1 MSPSRAPRLTVA
13 AAITTVVV
21 IVMVPVLVLWGSQ
34 ATGQQ
39 EDDGL
44 FTLTILHNN
53 DGESKLR
60 PAPDLGYPG
69 VAAFVEVLVSLQSAA
84 GDAVVTLTS
93 GDNLLVSRELAVSLE
108 RSGPFYDSL
117 ALSGLY
123 DAMALGNHDFDLGPD
138 VTARFIG
145 GFDPAVPFLSANL
158 DFSDEPVLET
168 LLGSARLAPSTVL
181 EVAGQR
187 VGVIGVVTSTL
198 STISSPR
205 NVAVS
210 AVLPAVKAETEKLI
224 AMGVN
229 KIILVSHLQDVAEEV
244 ALVEELAGVDVV
256 IAGGGDDLLRNP
268 GDSCLPEEAAVGP
281 YPIRVNDASG
291 AEVPI
296 VTVPGGYRCIGK
308 LQVIFDAAGVVV
320 ASSGGPVGVGLDLVG
335 DTRVDSRVVVPL
347 SEAVAAI
354 DSEVIGSSA
363 VELDGRK
370 SRVRTATT
378 NAGNLMADALR
389 ATATRLASQY
399 DTQVPDVAIQN
410 GGGIRNDSVISPGDI
425 TVGTTWAIAPFL
437 NFVVVGAI
445 PRGTFKVLLE
455 QALDRLPNAGGQ
467 FPQVSGF
474 KLTYDPSAK
483 VREINRDDCSLVGHT
498 GSRVTHAVLDD
509 GTVIVRDGKVVP
521 GDPIVLATIDF
532 LANGGDCY
540 PLDGLTMTH
549 LGVSYRQ
556 ALADYIAIEL
566 DGVIAGDDYRVDG
579 NKRITAQ
586 DSAGQD
592 PAAQDPKVVTHIV
605 VDGDTLWGIARQYL
619 GSGALWQRIFKF
631 NEGVD
636 QQHHGR
642 LIGPELILPGWVLLI
657 PR

>member
-1 MSPSRAPRLTVA
+1 M
-13 AAITTVVV
+13 VV
-21 IVMVPVLVLWGSQ
+21 IVMLCVLVLWGSQ

-39 EDDGL
+39 QDDGL

-53 DGESKLR
+53 DGESKLL

-69 VAAFVEVLVSLQSAA
+69 VAAFVEVLTSLQSTA

-93 GDNLLVSRELAVSLE
+93 GDNLLASRELAVSLE

-123 DAMALGNHDFDLGPD
+123 DAMALGNHEFDLGPD
-138 VTARFIG
+138 VTARFIE
-145 GFDPAVPFLSANL
+145 GFDPAMPFLSANL
-158 DFSDEPVLET
+158 DFSDEPVLEA
-168 LLGSARLAPSTVL
+168 LLDSGQLAPSTVL

-205 NVAVS
+205 NVTVS
-210 AVLPAVKAETEKLI
+210 AVLPAVKAETEKLTAI
-224 AMGVN
+224 GVN
-229 KIILVSHLQDVAEEV
+229 KIILVSHLQDVDEEV
-244 ALVEELAGVDVV
+244 ALVEKLAGVDVV

-268 GDSCLPEEAAVGP
+268 GDDCLPKETSVGP
-281 YPIRVNDASG
+281 YPIRVNDTSG
-291 AEVPI
+291 TEVPI

-308 LQVIFDAAGVVV
+308 LHVTFDTAGVVV
-320 ASSGGPVGVGLDLVG
+320 AVSGGSVGVGLDLVG
-335 DTRVDSRVVVPL
+335 DTRVNSQVIVPL

-354 DSEVIGSSA
+354 DSEIIGVSA

-370 SRVRTATT
+370 SRIRTAST
-378 NAGNLMADALR
+378 NVGNLVADALR
-389 ATATRLASQY
+389 VTATRLASQY
-399 DTQVPDVAIQN
+399 GTPVPDVAIQN
-410 GGGIRNDSVISPGDI
+410 GGGIRNDSVIPPGDI
-425 TVGTTWAIAPFL
+425 TAGITWAIVPFP

-455 QALDRLPNAGGQ
+455 QALARLPNAGGQ
-467 FPQVSGF
+467 FPQISGF

-483 VREINRDDCSLVGHT
+483 AREINRDDCSLVGHT

-509 GTVIVRDGKVVP
+509 GTVVIRDGKVVP
-521 GDPIVLATIDF
+521 GDPLVLATTDF

-540 PLDGLTMTH
+540 PLDDLTMTH

-556 ALADYIAIEL
+556 ALTDYIGIEL
-566 DGVIAGDDYRVDG
+566 DGVIAGDNYSVDG
-579 NKRITAQ
+579 DNRVTAQ
-586 DSAGQD
+586 DPVAQNPATQD
-592 PAAQDPKVVTHIV
+592 PVVVTHTV
-605 VDGDTLWGIARQYL
+605 VDGDTLWGIARRYL
-619 GSGALWQRIFKF
+619 GSGTLWLSIFKL

-642 LIGPELILPGWVLLI
+642 LTDPELIFPGWVLLI
-657 PR
+657 PASTHPAHPA